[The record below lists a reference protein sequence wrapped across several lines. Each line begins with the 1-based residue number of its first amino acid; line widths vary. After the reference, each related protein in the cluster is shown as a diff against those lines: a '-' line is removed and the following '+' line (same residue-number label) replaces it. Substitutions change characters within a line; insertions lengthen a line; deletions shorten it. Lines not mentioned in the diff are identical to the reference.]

1 MSEKLKNFLKKH
13 KNELNQ
19 IKLENP
25 NNNINYDYNTE
36 ENNNFITLENNLTED
51 AEFTT
56 ENKLKNDINN
66 KEINNNNIESNIENE
81 EEEEEE
87 EQNEDDEEKIP
98 LITLNFISICQCCK
112 NRFDKE
118 KYIPYLFKCGH
129 FFCLNCIQ
137 QYFTDETGIVCPTD
151 GLVANSVQEL
161 KLLKNLIINPNKTKN
176 IKKNNIKEKSDY
188 YNYMKDNLK
197 KFNLINNSER
207 NKNYCRIHKNQK
219 LSHIICDTNEII
231 CVHCAFEML
240 KLNPSIKIQEIKEK
254 YNDLNNVIQNI
265 INNNQKN
272 IDLIYNSIELIKKN
286 KEYEQKKL
294 NLFYNN
300 IIKYLE
306 NEKKENM
313 KKIEKIYNE
322 NIYNLEQKS
331 LIFNEIIEQGD
342 YFQNTLEKESDDI
355 NQNFINVLNNYNN
368 IIKLNQSN
376 NVDNFNNKLKYI
388 KFINKNEINI
398 KEYLNKIS
406 SINIIN
412 KIILYNKKVP
422 SKENENKLKK
432 QYQNNTHTGSSSSRY
447 QKRIVKNNFLLKN
460 KKNISLENLYQNYSS
475 ERNTFNSSVK
485 IKSPIYI
492 QKNFEDKIK
501 EMNKKLKSGSKTPI
515 IKEEN
520 KIKHKK
526 NRLLNTYFD
535 MKNDKNNNI
544 NEEDNS
550 EYFNYIESAKSQHN
564 NKSFNHL
571 NILNNFYNLD
581 YSRRSPKNKD
591 FDKND
596 KKDVFDMEQIK
607 LYNESLNKLIPKQLN
622 KFNFE

>member
-25 NNNINYDYNTE
+25 NNSINYDYNTE

-51 AEFTT
+51 AELTT

-66 KEINNNNIESNIENE
+66 KEINNNDIESNIENE

-376 NVDNFNNKLKYI
+376 NVDNINNKLKYI
-388 KFINKNEINI
+388 KFINKNENNI

-475 ERNTFNSSVK
+475 ERHTFNSSVK

-492 QKNFEDKIK
+492 QKNFEDKIE

-550 EYFNYIESAKSQHN
+550 EYFNYIEGAKSQHN

-581 YSRRSPKNKD
+581 YSRRSPRNKD

>member
-25 NNNINYDYNTE
+25 NNSINYDYNTE

-51 AEFTT
+51 AELTT

-66 KEINNNNIESNIENE
+66 KEINNNDIESNIENE

-265 INNNQKN
+265 INNKKKN

-376 NVDNFNNKLKYI
+376 NVDNINNKLKYI
-388 KFINKNEINI
+388 KFINKNENNI

-475 ERNTFNSSVK
+475 ERHTFNSSVK

-492 QKNFEDKIK
+492 QKNFEDKIE

-550 EYFNYIESAKSQHN
+550 EYFNYIEGAKSQHN

-581 YSRRSPKNKD
+581 YSRRSPRNKD